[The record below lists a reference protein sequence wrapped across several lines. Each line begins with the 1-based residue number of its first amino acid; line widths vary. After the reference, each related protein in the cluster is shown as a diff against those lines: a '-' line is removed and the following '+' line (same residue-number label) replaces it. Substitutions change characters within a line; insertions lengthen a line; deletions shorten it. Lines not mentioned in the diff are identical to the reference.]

1 MPVRPIAD
9 VQRDHTAELL
19 AVPGVVG
26 IYEGALPDGTPCIR
40 VMVQS
45 RGAATEARIPKSLE
59 GYRVEVEVTGVIRP
73 MEGEAR

>member
-1 MPVRPIAD
+1 MPTRPIAD
-9 VQRDHTAELL
+9 VQRDHTSELM

-40 VMVQS
+40 VMVQA
-45 RGAATEARIPKSLE
+45 RTTEIDTRLPKSLE

-73 MEGEAR
+73 LEGDAR

>member
-1 MPVRPIAD
+1 MPARPIAE
-9 VQRDHTAELL
+9 VQRDHTTELL
-19 AVPGVVG
+19 SVPGVVG
-26 IYEGALPDGTPCIR
+26 IYEGALADGTPCIR

-45 RGAATEARIPKSLE
+45 RSPEIDARIPPTLE